1 MQMRERGREENV
13 LIRPPLECIL
23 QIMSFEYIFHKSK
36 TSNAKRKTLVFLM
49 SSQKLLW
56 LLKQGNR
63 RAKLIGGRM
72 GQIYGPNMLGTRVLI
87 GLLPIQP
94 VIISKNAK

>member
-36 TSNAKRKTLVFLM
+36 TSNAKRKTLVFLCPLEITLAF
-49 SSQKLLW
+49 KTT
-56 LLKQGNR
+56 NR
-63 RAKLIGGRM
+63 TKSNNHL
-72 GQIYGPNMLGTRVLI
+72 
-87 GLLPIQP
+87 
-94 VIISKNAK
+94 S